1 MNFEKITQ
9 TFKNYYNLNN
19 TFESIYNELI
29 ELYTTEEIEEILENK
44 KLLDC
49 DNEDIKLA
57 MNFLFGIKFSNN
69 EYFSINY
76 FSHGDVIKNYQ
87 NNFVEIKSNYIN
99 IELLI
104 DDLKQLIN
112 VFEMKGNK
120 TQVVILN
127 NFLDENSFF
136 MTDLKIDFNSNFILN
151 NYNDSSVKIYG
162 SEINLELFY
171 DFIQQYFN
179 EIIVYN
185 EKIQIYRQI
194 LNGLH
199 FFSNELKTKTIDYL
213 LDDEDN
219 IQIIPRIK
227 IINDIND
234 IDIFKINYSALV
246 KIYEKVRSIDLNTP
260 AYYYDLFMKSLT
272 PKEEAVINLR
282 YRENKTLE
290 QLGQQFDLTRERVRQ
305 IEMRA
310 LERLTKSKIFNRFCR
325 SILLHCGYTN
335 FFIEDDLKKYE
346 ISISFIKKVYDKLLD
361 YGLNDEIY
369 FYKSKNRSLLI
380 DYINSLPEMIETCEL
395 NNMLEDYFKD
405 QYTKIETNFLVSWIN
420 QKYYKYNK
428 YSFRNKLKN
437 STVVVLIMK
446 KYFPDGIYL
455 NDDES
460 IENLKRYAKEE
471 YNYDLSESLRA
482 VRAIIQNT
490 CMPSGRGERIYNEI
504 LIEIPK
510 QLIDKIVIFVSNYK
524 SDAIPITGIYDNF
537 EDEFNEI
544 GIMNRY
550 SLQGVLKRTFSDKYI
565 ITRDYI
571 LETSTSSIYNEI
583 ELYITNSEHIVTFDE
598 LKEYFPGITAGVVQ
612 SVIERTGILNMNGYY
627 VNINSLKI
635 TDDEKKY
642 LFDLLKENLNDE
654 LQHHTK
660 FLFDTIKRK
669 ISGLFNR
676 IGLNHYLQF
685 YALIEK
691 MYKDK
696 FNFQRPFIANKNVN
710 IITYEELL
718 INKVLEKEEVTLEE
732 LKEMAN
738 EVGYYLDSYIIYISK
753 YIDKIIFKSKTVII
767 SIAKVNYGILNVEK
781 FEKILDKFI
790 GNDDYKPL
798 YLFTSYW
805 ELPDIGIVWNE
816 WVLYSTI
823 LKSSN
828 KYDVITTS
836 KIMKD
841 AIPVIIKKNK
851 KLNDDDIASIESH
864 KIVTDDYDEMLN
876 LDELLDDD
884 F

>member
-1 MNFEKITQ
+1 
-9 TFKNYYNLNN
+9 
-19 TFESIYNELI
+19 
-29 ELYTTEEIEEILENK
+29 
-44 KLLDC
+44 
-49 DNEDIKLA
+49 
-57 MNFLFGIKFSNN
+57 
-69 EYFSINY
+69 
-76 FSHGDVIKNYQ
+76 
-87 NNFVEIKSNYIN
+87 
-99 IELLI
+99 
-104 DDLKQLIN
+104 
-112 VFEMKGNK
+112 
-120 TQVVILN
+120 
-127 NFLDENSFF
+127 
-136 MTDLKIDFNSNFILN
+136 
-151 NYNDSSVKIYG
+151 
-162 SEINLELFY
+162 
-171 DFIQQYFN
+171 
-179 EIIVYN
+179 
-185 EKIQIYRQI
+185 
-194 LNGLH
+194 
-199 FFSNELKTKTIDYL
+199 
-213 LDDEDN
+213 
-219 IQIIPRIK
+219 
-227 IINDIND
+227 
-234 IDIFKINYSALV
+234 
-246 KIYEKVRSIDLNTP
+246 
-260 AYYYDLFMKSLT
+260 
-272 PKEEAVINLR
+272 
-282 YRENKTLE
+282 
-290 QLGQQFDLTRERVRQ
+290 
-305 IEMRA
+305 
-310 LERLTKSKIFNRFCR
+310 
-325 SILLHCGYTN
+325 
-335 FFIEDDLKKYE
+335 
-346 ISISFIKKVYDKLLD
+346 
-361 YGLNDEIY
+361 
-369 FYKSKNRSLLI
+369 
-380 DYINSLPEMIETCEL
+380 
-395 NNMLEDYFKD
+395 
-405 QYTKIETNFLVSWIN
+405 
-420 QKYYKYNK
+420 
-428 YSFRNKLKN
+428 
-437 STVVVLIMK
+437 MK